1 MYDHEWINFQWFNE
15 SVMIQ
20 RSHLFDFKRKHFHLF
35 DTLTLNSPRP
45 PPPQH
50 LTHNHYTIWSTPVFI
65 ILKKYNSW
73 FGSYRCGGLEK
84 KSILELDSYFN
95 HCPKP
100 FEIFEGIGL
109 KTKKC
114 TSKNDHIWKNSAKY
128 HCSNYAQ
135 ATEKIQLKSGPRP
148 IWVFLILD

>member
-109 KTKKC
+109 KLKNVRRKTTIFDRTQQKTVLKLR
-114 TSKNDHIWKNSAKY
+114 TSNRKR
-128 HCSNYAQ
+128 
-135 ATEKIQLKSGPRP
+135 QLKSEPRL

>member
-1 MYDHEWINFQWFNE
+1 
-15 SVMIQ
+15 MIQ

-65 ILKKYNSW
+65 ILKKVQFVIRIVPVW
-73 FGSYRCGGLEK
+73 RIRK

-114 TSKNDHIWKNSAKY
+114 TSKNDHI
-128 HCSNYAQ
+128 
-135 ATEKIQLKSGPRP
+135 
-148 IWVFLILD
+148 